1 MRPAY
6 APVATTRTLDLATRG
21 GRGRGTLVRMRLV
34 GDPDGIA
41 ALKTLV
47 AQHREYIKFL
57 LAEAG
62 TNTDHAASFRGPDG
76 SLWQIVHRPLTGEIE
91 VRRAP

>member
-1 MRPAY
+1 
-6 APVATTRTLDLATRG
+6 
-21 GRGRGTLVRMRLV
+21 MRLV

-41 ALKTLV
+41 ALKQLV
-47 AQHREYIKFL
+47 ANHREYLKFL

-76 SLWQIVHRPLTGEIE
+76 VLWQLVHHPLTSELEI
-91 VRRAP
+91 RRAAP